1 MIKVLETKKI
11 DVLAQIKMLLF
22 QGKIGEGQVDL
33 IMEAEQK
40 KAVDYFF
47 LDDGIE
53 EEQIGFTFKTL
64 NLVQTPEFQ
73 AIAAEL

>member
-11 DVLAQIKMLLF
+11 DVLAQIKMMLF

-40 KAVDYFF
+40 KAVDNLF

-53 EEQIGFTFKTL
+53 EE
-64 NLVQTPEFQ
+64 
-73 AIAAEL
+73 

>member
-1 MIKVLETKKI
+1 MIQNLPDREGIVLIDKDRCLEMIKVLETKKI

-40 KAVDYFF
+40 KAVDNLF

-53 EEQIGFTFKTL
+53 ED
-64 NLVQTPEFQ
+64 
-73 AIAAEL
+73 

>member
-1 MIKVLETKKI
+1 MIQNLPDREGIVLIDKDRCLEMIKVLETKKI

-40 KAVDYFF
+40 KAVDNLF

-53 EEQIGFTFKTL
+53 EE
-64 NLVQTPEFQ
+64 
-73 AIAAEL
+73 

>member
-1 MIKVLETKKI
+1 MIQNLPDREGIVLIDKDRCLEMIKVLETKKI
-11 DVLAQIKMLLF
+11 DVLAQIKMLWF

-40 KAVDYFF
+40 KAVDNLF

-53 EEQIGFTFKTL
+53 EE
-64 NLVQTPEFQ
+64 
-73 AIAAEL
+73 

>member
-1 MIKVLETKKI
+1 MIQNLPDREGIVLIDKDRCLEMIKVLETKKI

-53 EEQIGFTFKTL
+53 EE
-64 NLVQTPEFQ
+64 
-73 AIAAEL
+73 

>member
-1 MIKVLETKKI
+1 MIKNLPDREGIVLIDKDRCLEMIKVLETKKI

-53 EEQIGFTFKTL
+53 EE
-64 NLVQTPEFQ
+64 
-73 AIAAEL
+73 

>member
-1 MIKVLETKKI
+1 MIKNLPDREGIDLIDKDRCLEMIKVLETKKI

-53 EEQIGFTFKTL
+53 EE
-64 NLVQTPEFQ
+64 
-73 AIAAEL
+73 

>member
-1 MIKVLETKKI
+1 VIKNLPDREGIVLIDKDRCLEMIKVLETKKI

-53 EEQIGFTFKTL
+53 EE
-64 NLVQTPEFQ
+64 
-73 AIAAEL
+73 

>member
-1 MIKVLETKKI
+1 MIQNLPDREGIVLIDKDRCLEMIKVLETKKI
-11 DVLAQIKMLLF
+11 DVLAQIKILLF

-53 EEQIGFTFKTL
+53 EE
-64 NLVQTPEFQ
+64 
-73 AIAAEL
+73 

>member
-1 MIKVLETKKI
+1 MIQNLPDREGIVLIDKDRCLEMIKVLETKKI

-40 KAVDYFF
+40 KAVDNFF
-47 LDDGIE
+47 LEDRIE
-53 EEQIGFTFKTL
+53 EE
-64 NLVQTPEFQ
+64 
-73 AIAAEL
+73 